1 MTLIRRHESGRAVSA
16 KGMLRLRVWC
26 RRARLDRRLANGEDG
41 SSDPALA
48 LRGEQLCSDELRC
61 SLAGTLA
68 ALVDVIDERPSPY
81 ESPRLDRG
89 AIFQN
94 RTLLLELAGR
104 LRGDDWIDPSGVAL
118 AGRLVANTA
127 GPLYVSDA
135 DILTDHCLRPSLA
148 AELRRAIA
156 ALDGP
161 LAPAL

>member
-1 MTLIRRHESGRAVSA
+1 MIGSARRARTFFSRERA
-16 KGMLRLRVWC
+16 LRLSVRF

-41 SSDPALA
+41 CGDPALA
-48 LRGEQLCSDELRC
+48 LRAEQLCSDELRC
-61 SLAGTLA
+61 SLASTLV
-68 ALVDVIDERPSPY
+68 ALMDVIDERPSPY

-89 AIFQN
+89 AIFEN

-104 LRGDDWIDPSGVAL
+104 LRGDAWVDPPGVAL